1 MPNRHWIRSHGQI
14 TGATSASPPMDWS
27 GLWAISLG
35 FCAVGLAAFVF
46 FTAGDGAGAT
56 FILGGT
62 AALVGLIVRSGARRQ
77 E

>member
-1 MPNRHWIRSHGQI
+1 
-14 TGATSASPPMDWS
+14 MDWS

-46 FTAGDGAGAT
+46 FTAGDRAGAT

-62 AALVGLIVRSGARRQ
+62 AALVGLIVRSSARRQ